1 MPKPEASAVY
11 NFRIPEM
18 VIWFPRV
25 MRFARPFLL
34 VLWFVC
40 HAALCLSE
48 TEWAGPEQQLV
59 QKIVA
64 VCGPGAM
71 ALDIENRSSLNRK
84 DFDEISNGLRTQLKA
99 RGIQIAKSE
108 QATINVHLSLSEDL
122 HSYVWVAEIRQGTAE
137 TSVVIV
143 STPRSE
149 TRIYVHQPAPL
160 TIRKI
165 PLWSQ
170 GQRILDLVSLD
181 VNGTPVHL
189 VVLSAEELGV
199 YHFQDGRW
207 QLAQSLPISHA
218 RPWPRDVRGRLL
230 LSKDHLFDVYLPGVF
245 CQSTANVPL
254 SLSCRE
260 SDDPWPLGTGEPAL
274 NSFFSPTRNFFTG
287 VLVPGIGKQTVAPRF
302 YAAAA
307 LPREKYTLWLF
318 SGVDGQ
324 VHLLDGI
331 SDQVAKL
338 GWGSDVASVR
348 TSCGAGWQVFAV
360 RGGDLGSDSLRAFEF
375 PDRDP
380 VPVSQSVEFDGV
392 ITALWSEPSGATA
405 IAVSQN
411 SETGKYEAFRLA
423 ITCGH

>member
-1 MPKPEASAVY
+1 
-11 NFRIPEM
+11 
-18 VIWFPRV
+18 
-25 MRFARPFLL
+25 
-34 VLWFVC
+34 
-40 HAALCLSE
+40 
-48 TEWAGPEQQLV
+48 
-59 QKIVA
+59 
-64 VCGPGAM
+64 M

-84 DFDEISNGLRTQLKA
+84 DFDEISNGLRAQLKA
-99 RGIQIAKSE
+99 RGIQIVKSE
-108 QATINVHLSLSEDL
+108 QATINVQLSLSEDL

-137 TSVVIV
+137 PSVVMV

-218 RPWPRDVRGRLL
+218 RPWPRDVRGRLVL
-230 LSKDHLFDVYLPGVF
+230 GKDHLFDVYLPGVF

-392 ITALWSEPSGATA
+392 ITALWPEPSGGTA